1 MKKVVLQLDVCNDK
15 CKAKAMKTVSGFD
28 GVESISMDMKN
39 RKLTLTGSV
48 DPVLVVK
55 KLRKTYSTDIVS
67 VGPAK

>member
-1 MKKVVLQLDVCNDK
+1 
-15 CKAKAMKTVSGFD
+15 
-28 GVESISMDMKN
+28 MDMKN